1 LSSLVRRDAKVVR
14 YTVRFIRVDA
24 DCRPVQNRRGLAVVF
39 LVVFVDLAGFGIVI
53 PILPFFARSFGAS
66 ELVIG
71 LLAAT
76 YSLMQFGFAPLLG
89 ALSDRYGR
97 RLVMVVSLAGAVIAW
112 TIFGFATGLA
122 TLFVARGLAGAM
134 GGNIAAAQAS
144 VADLTTPEERPKAL
158 GYLGAAFGLGFVFGP
173 AIGAALAFEGTV
185 AAVDG
190 IAPAFVP
197 VSPFSLPAFGAAATS
212 LLALVLAAT
221 LLPATKGETERESQL
236 DALRSALAAP
246 GLRGLLGAFFLVSFA
261 FSGVQIMFIPY
272 VADIYGY
279 TESQAALLLAYIGVL
294 AVVVQGGLIG
304 PLTSRYGDAP
314 LTVFGAGCLAVSLVG
329 IPVAPAIGRLLPD
342 ATGVVGFLTP
352 QLLGL
357 LVVLAALSLGNGV
370 LSVTLTALVSKGAGS
385 RQGSAFGLTQGAG
398 SLARTIGPV
407 VMGGLYTAVA
417 YWAPFVLGF
426 VLLLPVVVYAV
437 GLPSVAPERPAD
449 PGHVR

>member
-1 LSSLVRRDAKVVR
+1 M
-14 YTVRFIRVDA
+14 
-24 DCRPVQNRRGLAVVF
+24 QNRRGLAVVF

-89 ALSDRYGR
+89 SLSDRYGR
-97 RLVMVVSLAGAVIAW
+97 RLVMVLSLGGAVLAW
-112 TIFGFATGLA
+112 TVFGFATGLA
-122 TLFVARGLAGAM
+122 TLFVSRALAGAM

-173 AIGAALAFEGTV
+173 AIGAVLAFDGTV
-185 AAVDG
+185 AAVG
-190 IAPAFVP
+190 SVAPAAVP
-197 VSPFSLPAFGAAATS
+197 VTPFSLPAFGAAAAS
-212 LLALVLAAT
+212 LLALVLALV
-221 LLPATKGETERESQL
+221 LLPATQGESERESQL
-236 DALRSALAAP
+236 DALRNALAAP

-261 FSGVQIMFIPY
+261 FSGVQIMFIPF

-279 TESQAALLLAYIGVL
+279 TESQAALLLGYIGLL

-314 LTVFGAGCLAVSLVG
+314 LTVFGAGCLAVSLAG
-329 IPVAPAIGRLLPD
+329 IPAAPAIGAVLPD
-342 ATGVVGFLTP
+342 LTGVVAFMTSELV
-352 QLLGL
+352 GL

-370 LSVTLTALVSKGAGS
+370 LGVTLTALVSKRAGA

-426 VLLLPVVVYAV
+426 LLLLPVVVYAV
-437 GLPSVAPERPAD
+437 GLPAVAPERPAD

>member
-1 LSSLVRRDAKVVR
+1 M
-14 YTVRFIRVDA
+14 
-24 DCRPVQNRRGLAVVF
+24 QNRRGLAVVF

-89 ALSDRYGR
+89 SLSDRYGR
-97 RLVMVVSLAGAVIAW
+97 RLVMVLSLGGAVLAW
-112 TIFGFATGLA
+112 TVFGFATGLA
-122 TLFVARGLAGAM
+122 TLFVSRTLAGAM

-173 AIGAALAFEGTV
+173 AIGAVLAFDGTV
-185 AAVDG
+185 AAVG
-190 IAPAFVP
+190 SVAPAAVP
-197 VSPFSLPAFGAAATS
+197 VTPFSLPAFGAAAAS
-212 LLALVLAAT
+212 LLALVLALV
-221 LLPATKGETERESQL
+221 LLPATQGESERESQL
-236 DALRSALAAP
+236 DALRNALAAP

-261 FSGVQIMFIPY
+261 FSGVQIMFIPF

-279 TESQAALLLAYIGVL
+279 TESQAALLLGYIGLL

-314 LTVFGAGCLAVSLVG
+314 LTVFGAGCLAVSLAG
-329 IPVAPAIGRLLPD
+329 IPAAPAIGAVLPD
-342 ATGVVGFLTP
+342 LTGVVAFMTSELV
-352 QLLGL
+352 GL

-370 LSVTLTALVSKGAGS
+370 LGVTLTALVSKRAGA

-407 VMGGLYTAVA
+407 VMGGLYTTVA

-426 VLLLPVVVYAV
+426 LLLLPVVVYAV
-437 GLPSVAPERPAD
+437 GLPAVAPERPAD

>member
-1 LSSLVRRDAKVVR
+1 LSSFVRRHAKVVR
-14 YTVRFIRVDA
+14 YTDRFIHVDT
-24 DCRPVQNRRGLAVVF
+24 DYRPVQNRRGLAVVF

-53 PILPFFARSFGAS
+53 PILPYFARSFGAS

-97 RLVMVVSLAGAVIAW
+97 RLVMVMSLAGAVLAW

-158 GYLGAAFGLGFVFGP
+158 GYLGAAFGFGFIFGP
-173 AIGAALAFEGTV
+173 VIGAALAFEETV
-185 AAVDG
+185 AVVDG

-197 VSPFSLPAFGAAATS
+197 VSPFSLPAFGAATAS
-212 LLALVLAAT
+212 LLALLLAAT

-236 DALRSALAAP
+236 DALRNALAAP

-279 TESQAALLLAYIGVL
+279 TESQAALLFAYIGVL

-329 IPVAPAIGRLLPD
+329 IPAAPAIGRLLPD